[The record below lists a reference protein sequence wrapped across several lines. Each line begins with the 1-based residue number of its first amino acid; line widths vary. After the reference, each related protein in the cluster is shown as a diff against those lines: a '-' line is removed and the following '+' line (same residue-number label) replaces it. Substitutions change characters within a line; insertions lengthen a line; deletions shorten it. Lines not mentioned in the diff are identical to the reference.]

1 VITLSNNLTLDPD
14 PSGFVIK
21 PAGDAALVVEMGET
35 VDPLINQRVHAL
47 ARQLDAN
54 LLAGIVG
61 ITPTYRSLLVRYDPL
76 VLSYGDVTVWV
87 NETSVGLDWDK
98 AVATRLVKVPVQYGG
113 TGGFDLEHVAKTC
126 GLSVGEVI
134 CLHSSVEYSVYM
146 MGFTPGYPY
155 MGKLDER
162 LKMPRLVSP
171 RQRVPVGSVAIAGL
185 QTGIYSIE
193 SPGGWHVIGWTP
205 LTLFDPKRESPFLFA
220 PGDRVRFEPV

>member
-1 VITLSNNLTLDPD
+1 MTLPNNLTLDPE

-21 PAGDAALVVEMGET
+21 LAGDAALVVEMGET

-54 LLAGIVG
+54 LLNGILG
-61 ITPTYRSLLVRYDPL
+61 LTPTYRSLLVRYDPL
-76 VLSYGDVTVWV
+76 TLGYADVTAWV
-87 NETSVGLDWDK
+87 HEISVGLDWNK
-98 AVATRLVKVPVQYGG
+98 AEATRLVQVPVYYGG
-113 TGGFDLEHVAKTC
+113 AGGFDLEHVAETC
-126 GLSVGEVI
+126 GLSVDDVI
-134 CLHSSVEYSVYM
+134 QLHSGVEYSVYM

-162 LKMPRLVSP
+162 LKMPRLESP

-205 LTLFDPKRESPFLFA
+205 LTLFDPQRESPFLFM
-220 PGDRVRFEPV
+220 PGDRVRFEPI